1 MSFFKTGDDTKIT
14 NIIKGDEM
22 DVKNMTDYLNVLK
35 TKGETIVVFVDTDT
49 VDVTVKTNSNED
61 KKHHNDPLKFIG
73 KIKHVLTDAIVLEK
87 SDRYEEIAVRMDKVI
102 SIRKWTGRE

>member
-1 MSFFKTGDDTKIT
+1 MFFKTGDETKIT
-14 NIIKGDEM
+14 NIIKGDDM
-22 DVKNMTDYLNVLK
+22 DVKNMIDYLNVLK
-35 TKGETIVVFVDTDT
+35 NKGETIVVFVDTD
-49 VDVTVKTNSNED
+49 TVKTNSNED

-73 KIKHVLTDAIVLEK
+73 KIRHVLTDAIVLEK